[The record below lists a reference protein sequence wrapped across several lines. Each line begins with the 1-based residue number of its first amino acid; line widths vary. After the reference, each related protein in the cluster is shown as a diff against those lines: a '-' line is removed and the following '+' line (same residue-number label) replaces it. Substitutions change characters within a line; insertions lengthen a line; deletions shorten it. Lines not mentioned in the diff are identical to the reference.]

1 VIDFEHLGQYSSP
14 VRTPATLLV
23 VDDDPDVLTAAR
35 LLLKQH
41 FARVLT
47 SDDPERILELMA
59 AEPINVFLIDM
70 NFAIG
75 RNTGAEGL
83 KWLQEIRRA
92 DEDAVV
98 ILMTAFGDLNTAVT
112 AMREGA
118 ADFVLKPWQN
128 DKLVA
133 TLKVAAELRHT
144 RATVTALSE
153 PPPSTEMIAGA
164 PAMREVIRMID
175 RVAPTDAT
183 VLVRGENGTGKEL
196 VAQALHKRSKRAGK
210 ALVTVDLGAVAENLF
225 ESELFGH
232 RAGAFTG
239 ADRDRAGRF
248 QAADG
253 GTLFLDEIGNLP
265 PSMQNKL
272 LRALESREIAPLGS
286 DRPVEVDVRLIA
298 ATNQPLEDLVER
310 GEFRE
315 DLLYRINTIQVS
327 LPPLRERL
335 EDLPELV
342 DHFVNAASRRHRVEP
357 KPLAPGALDALAAHR
372 WPGNVREL
380 SHAVERA
387 VILAEGDVLTAADFS
402 LLPGAARSEG
412 GTLNLEVN
420 ERRLVETA
428 IREAGGNISHAASAL
443 GITRAAL
450 YRRIEKHG
458 L

>member
-1 VIDFEHLGQYSSP
+1 MRSP
-14 VRTPATLLV
+14 ANILV
-23 VDDDPDVLTAAR
+23 VDDDADVLTAAR
-35 LLLKQH
+35 LLLRQH
-41 FARVLT
+41 FTHVRT
-47 SDDPERILELMA
+47 TDDPEQILELMA
-59 AEPINVFLIDM
+59 AEPFDVFLIDM

-83 KWLQEIRRA
+83 KWLNVIRGEDA
-92 DEDAVV
+92 DAVV
-98 ILMTAFGDLNTAVT
+98 ILMTAFGDLNTAVK

-128 DKLVA
+128 DRLVA
-133 TLKVAAELRHT
+133 TIKVAAELRQT

-153 PPPSTEMIAGA
+153 PPPVTEMIATA
-164 PAMREVIRMID
+164 PAMRDVVRMIE

-196 VAQALHKRSKRAGK
+196 VAQALHQKSGRASR
-210 ALVTVDLGAVAENLF
+210 ALVTADLGAVAETLF

-239 ADRDRAGRF
+239 ADRDRPGRF

-253 GTLFLDEIGNLP
+253 GSLFLDEIGNLP
-265 PSMQNKL
+265 MPMQNKL
-272 LRALESREIAPLGS
+272 LRALEAGEVAPLGS
-286 DRPVEVDVRLIA
+286 DRSVSVDVRLIA
-298 ATNQPLEDLVER
+298 ATNRPLEEMVER

-315 DLLYRINTIQVS
+315 DLLYRINTIEIT

-335 EDLPELV
+335 EDLPALV
-342 DHFVNAASRRHRVEP
+342 ERFVAQASRRHRVP
-357 KPLAPGALDALAAHR
+357 ARPLAAGTLDALAAHR

-380 SHAVERA
+380 KHAVERA
-387 VILAEGDVLTAADFS
+387 VILAEGDQLAAADFS
-402 LLPGAARSEG
+402 LLPPASEETAT
-412 GTLNLEVN
+412 TLNLEAN

-428 IREAGGNISHAASAL
+428 IREASGNISHAASAL